1 AAALATRAR
10 RALARPRRSRVLAD
24 VRPAPDL
31 AHAPPRG
38 RRGRSFFFMF
48 SPAPGRAR
56 APRRL
61 RRERGAHSHGPGAV
75 AFSATSAPHR
85 ISPHATHVGAGR
97 DRLPQLLAKAPVRRS
112 RHTLSAIGPELTR
125 PLLGRDRRRGC
136 ELALRGV
143 ELGLLVP
150 ALAIELVAHDLTRL
164 ARVGVRD
171 RRALGGMLAR
181 LRARAIAAGR
191 DLAQHGLVA
200 RSMIVRGLA

>member
-61 RRERGAHSHGPGAV
+61 RRERGAHSHGTGAV
-75 AFSATSAPHR
+75 AFSPTLAPHR
-85 ISPHATHVGAGR
+85 ISPHASTWA
-97 DRLPQLLAKAPVRRS
+97 PWIFLLLMSRQRRAVR
-112 RHTLSAIGPELTR
+112 A
-125 PLLGRDRRRGC
+125 
-136 ELALRGV
+136 A
-143 ELGLLVP
+143 
-150 ALAIELVAHDLTRL
+150 ALATR
-164 ARVGVRD
+164 A
-171 RRALGGMLAR
+171 RRALAR
-181 LRARAIAAGR
+181 SGRSRVRAEVRPAP
-191 DLAQHGLVA
+191 DLAP
-200 RSMIVRGLA
+200 RDPRGRRGSFFVSCLASAGPCA